1 MNDASQA
8 VPAAAPSPVVGLGIV
23 TIVVV
28 AVIGW
33 AIIGSK
39 LFSDVTLFGG
49 FLLLWHYANIEQLDI
64 KRLPAA
70 LLGALVGIALAWQV
84 VYLTGVYGGTGT
96 LIGDRK
102 SVV

>member
-1 MNDASQA
+1 MNDASSA
-8 VPAAAPSPVVGLGIV
+8 APAAAPSPVVGLGIV
-23 TIVVV
+23 AIVVV

-70 LLGALVGIALAWQV
+70 LLGALSPGRWSGSRWPGRWF
-84 VYLTGVYGGTGT
+84 T
-96 LIGDRK
+96 
-102 SVV
+102 